1 MNRTESL
8 VEALHEISGE
18 DNLERIVDLVV
29 LHAVDLL
36 SADAGA
42 LFRRVNET
50 TFDLWVT
57 DGADDR
63 LEQALREGAAQA
75 WLGEL
80 AATDPRWPLVLPEGD
95 LGGLRLLPDSRSS
108 VLVPIRTEDRLI
120 AFLLIESREERP
132 FEADRKLLEVF
143 ALQAA
148 VSINRVQLLRYR
160 EETQK
165 GLLVSANAVAV
176 GQIATSFIHEAKNSL
191 NGMSLTVHNL
201 LEDLESEP
209 DLKAKKDYTERLAV
223 VLTEME
229 RLDDLSRRLQ
239 RFTRQGL
246 RPEKREAYLN
256 DIVISTLQLLDSL
269 LRRKHMRFEERLDPS
284 LGQPA
289 AGKGHPIVA
298 DESQIQQ
305 VLMNLIL
312 NAVSASPE
320 RSRLLIETRNHPD
333 HVEMRVTDY
342 GSGIT
347 GEVKR
352 KLFTPF
358 FTTKRDGVGL
368 GLFISQ
374 LMVEENHGGSIEI
387 VATQPKKGS
396 TFSVRLPKPA

>member
-1 MNRTESL
+1 
-8 VEALHEISGE
+8 
-18 DNLERIVDLVV
+18 
-29 LHAVDLL
+29 
-36 SADAGA
+36 
-42 LFRRVNET
+42 
-50 TFDLWVT
+50 
-57 DGADDR
+57 
-63 LEQALREGAAQA
+63 
-75 WLGEL
+75 
-80 AATDPRWPLVLPEGD
+80 
-95 LGGLRLLPDSRSS
+95 
-108 VLVPIRTEDRLI
+108 
-120 AFLLIESREERP
+120 
-132 FEADRKLLEVF
+132 
-143 ALQAA
+143 
-148 VSINRVQLLRYR
+148 
-160 EETQK
+160 
-165 GLLVSANAVAV
+165 
-176 GQIATSFIHEAKNSL
+176 
-191 NGMSLTVHNL
+191 MSLTVHNL
-201 LEDLESEP
+201 LEDIESEP
-209 DLKAKKDYTERLAV
+209 DLKAKKDYAERLSV

-256 DIVISTLQLLDSL
+256 DIVTSTLQLLDSL

-284 LGQPA
+284 LGRPA
-289 AGKGHPIVA
+289 SGKGHPIVV

-312 NAVSASPE
+312 NAVAASTE
-320 RSRLLIETRNHPD
+320 RSRLLIETRNHAD

-347 GEVKR
+347 HEVKR